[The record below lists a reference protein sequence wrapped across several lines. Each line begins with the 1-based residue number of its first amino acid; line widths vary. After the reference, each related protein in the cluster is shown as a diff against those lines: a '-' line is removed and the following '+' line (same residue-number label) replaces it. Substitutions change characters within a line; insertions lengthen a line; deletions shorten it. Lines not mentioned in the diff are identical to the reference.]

1 MDDRPKRKQIPLAI
15 KLHVFARQKGRCALT
30 GRRLASVYAAE
41 FDHVPALG
49 IRPVAASGAD
59 YDPPQLDPEYLMA
72 LAPDAH
78 RAKTSE
84 DMGRIAKVKRQ
95 LRTQERHEHRMAL
108 KASGQKPEV
117 ISRWPRRPFPKQPQH

>member
-95 LRTQERHEHRMAL
+95 LGAQERHEHHMAL
-108 KASGQKPEV
+108 KASGEETKPV
-117 ISRWPRRPFPKQPQH
+117 SRWPKRPFPKRAQH